1 MNLAHL
7 SDVHVKWVPGQAG
20 PWYLFLGKRLVG
32 GLNLL
37 LGRSHSEAIFEA
49 ALADLRADPPDHLA
63 LTGDLT
69 NLSLDAEFEEA
80 RRLLSASELPAEK
93 ISLIPGNHDT
103 YTRGSYRARRFEKTF
118 EEVLGPDVSWPRAQQ
133 RDDVLVVSTTSCVPT
148 PWFTAYGK
156 MGAAQLARLRELLTR
171 DAAFKVVLVHH
182 PPLLGN
188 GQPDRIWRNNH
199 DGAALVEICRDA
211 GVGLLLCGH
220 THHAFDH
227 TVEGTGGTPLRIY
240 CAGSTTKP
248 PKVLGDAAT
257 YNRYRIEDGALRSV
271 EVRGF
276 DPKTQAFAVIET
288 RELGTST
295 HG

>member
-1 MNLAHL
+1 M
-7 SDVHVKWVPGQAG
+7 
-20 PWYLFLGKRLVG
+20 VG

-37 LGRSHSEAIFEA
+37 LHRSHSEAIFEA

-69 NLSLDAEFEEA
+69 NLSLDSEFEEA
-80 RRLLSASELPAEK
+80 RRLLSTSELPPER

-103 YTRGSYRARRFEKTF
+103 YTRSSYRARRFEKTF
-118 EEVLGPDVSWPRAQQ
+118 EGVLGADVSWPRAQ
-133 RDDVLVVSTTSCVPT
+133 RREDVLVVSTTSCVPT

-156 MGAAQLARLRELLTR
+156 MGKPQLARLAELLKS

-182 PPLLGN
+182 PPLLGT
-188 GQPDRIWRNNH
+188 GRPDRIWRNNH
-199 DGAALVEICRDA
+199 DGAALVDVCRDA

-220 THHAFDH
+220 THHAFNH
-227 TVEGTGGTPLRIY
+227 TLEGKGGTPLRIY

-257 YNRYRIEDGALRSV
+257 YNRYRIENGALRSV
-271 EVRGF
+271 EIRGF
-276 DPKTQAFAVIET
+276 DPESEAFTVIET
-288 RELGTST
+288 RELDASDSQR
-295 HG
+295 